1 MNSHWMQTRSW
12 APVAY
17 AAGLATVVALLTPA
31 ALYAADPPAGLKK
44 VVAIEGITEYRLENG
59 LRVLLFP
66 DPSTPNVTVNL
77 TMFVGSRHEGYGETG
92 MAHLLEHMV
101 FKGTPSHRDVP
112 KALKEHGAQFNGT
125 TWVDRTNYFETM
137 PGTDDNLE
145 FGLKLEADRM
155 VNSFINRE
163 DLAKEFSVV
172 RNEFEM
178 GENNPE
184 RILSQRM
191 MAVAYE
197 WHNYGKSTI
206 GNRTDI
212 ERVPIDKLQAFYKK
226 YYRPDNAMLVV
237 AGKFDEKKALELI
250 VKYFGPLKNPAGK
263 LDNTYTEEPTQDGE
277 RDVILRRVGDVGV
290 VGTIY
295 HVPAGA
301 HPDFP
306 AVEVLNSVLVSEPSG
321 RLYKALVESK
331 KASSVS
337 GVAHGWHDPGV
348 IELSAKVGLNVSAD
362 AVRSAMVDTLENLA
376 KNKVTAE
383 EVNRAKAE
391 FKRNFDLQMAKSNS
405 IGVTLSEW
413 GAKGDWRLF
422 FLHRDRVAKVT
433 PEDVM
438 RVAGQYL
445 KASNRTVGVFMP
457 TEPKLIARADIPA
470 TPDIGDLV
478 KDYKGTET
486 VVSGEAFDPTPENI
500 EKRVKRAVPTQ
511 GPKVALLPKKT
522 RGETVMLQLTLRF
535 GNEKSL
541 AGVKT
546 AADFVGDLMERGTE
560 KHTRQQLQDELA
572 KLGARLR
579 VMSDPNAPGVIRFSL
594 EGKKK
599 TFPDAVALLKEVLR
613 SPTFPADE
621 FDVLKRETLAFFKET
636 RSEPRMLAMFA
647 IRRTLNPYPKDDV
660 RYTPTIDE
668 EIARIE
674 AVTLEQI
681 KQVYAKQLGGQA
693 STLVV
698 VGDFVDGE
706 DPTKVPFIADLETL
720 LKNWKSETPYTRIAR
735 QARTDIKGDR
745 QVILTPDKKNAIFV
759 AGHKL
764 AMTDSDPDYP
774 ALDLANF
781 LLGGGSLSSRLGNRI
796 RQKEGLSYGVNSGFN
811 ADAKDK
817 NGSFT
822 MMGISN
828 PENMDRVDKAVAEEL
843 EMILKDGVT
852 AKELDE
858 AKKSYLEA
866 RKTRRSADAMLA
878 FLLADGLENDRTM
891 AYHADLEKKV
901 AALTPE
907 AVNAAIKKYWDPKKL
922 VIIRA
927 GDFKVDPKGNPDK
940 K

>member
-1 MNSHWMQTRSW
+1 MNPRWTHART
-12 APVAY
+12 PGAY
-17 AAGLATVVALLTPA
+17 ATRLASKPTRLALICLAMLFSAVPTW
-31 ALYAADPPAGLKK
+31 AADPPAGLKK
-44 VVAIEGITEYRLENG
+44 LVTIEGITEYRLDNG

-101 FKGTPSHRDVP
+101 FKGTPTHRDVP

-137 PGTDDNLE
+137 PGTDENLE

-237 AGKFDEKKALELI
+237 AGKYDGPKALELI
-250 VKYFGPLKNPAGK
+250 AKYFGPLKNPAGK
-263 LDNTYTEEPTQDGE
+263 LDDTYTEEPTQDGE
-277 RDVILRRVGDVGV
+277 REVTLRRVGDVGV
-290 VGTIY
+290 VGVIY
-295 HVPAGA
+295 HVPAGP
-301 HPDFP
+301 HPDFA
-306 AVEVLNSVLVSEPSG
+306 AVEMLNSVLTSEPSG
-321 RLYKALVESK
+321 RLYKALVETK

-337 GVAHGWHDPGV
+337 GVAFGWHDPGV
-348 IELSAKVGLNVSAD
+348 IEISAKVAPNLTAD
-362 AVRSAMVDTLENLA
+362 AIRATMVDTLERLS
-376 KNKVTAE
+376 KDKVTAE
-383 EVNRAKAE
+383 EVDRAKAR

-438 RVAGQYL
+438 RVADKYL
-445 KASNRTVGVFMP
+445 KASNRTVGVFTP

-470 TPDIGDLV
+470 TPDVADLV
-478 KDYKGTET
+478 KDYKGSET
-486 VVSGEAFDPTPENI
+486 VASGEAFDPTPENI
-500 EKRVKRAVPTQ
+500 EKRVKRSVPPQ
-511 GPKVALLPKKT
+511 GPKVALLPKKS
-522 RGETVMLQLTLRF
+522 RGETAVLQLTLRY

-541 AGVKT
+541 AGLTT
-546 AADFVGDLMERGTE
+546 AADFLGELMERGTE
-560 KHTRQQLQDELA
+560 KHTRQQLQDA
-572 KLGARLR
+572 FDKLGARFGAQGTLGE
-579 VMSDPNAPGVIRFSL
+579 VHFTL
-594 EGKKK
+594 EAKKK
-599 TFPDAVALLKEVLR
+599 NFPEVVALLKEVLR
-613 SPTFPADE
+613 SPSFPADE
-621 FDVLKRETLAFFKET
+621 FDVLKRENLAFLKQNRSEPTALAFFA
-636 RSEPRMLAMFA
+636 L
-647 IRRTLNPYPKDDV
+647 RRTLNPYAKDDV
-660 RYTPTIDE
+660 RYVPTIDE
-668 EIARIE
+668 VIANIE
-674 AVTLEQI
+674 AVTLEQ
-681 KQVYAKQLGGQA
+681 VKQLYSKQLNGQA
-693 STLVV
+693 STLVL
-698 VGDFVDGE
+698 VGDFADGD
-706 DPTKVPFIADLETL
+706 DPAKVKFVAELEAL
-720 LKNWKSETPYTRIAR
+720 LKDWKSETPYQRIAKP
-735 QARTDIKGDR
+735 ARTDLKGER
-745 QVILTPDKKNAIFV
+745 QVILTPDKKNAVYI
-759 AGHKL
+759 AGEKL
-764 AMTDSDPDYP
+764 ALTDSDPDYP
-774 ALDLANF
+774 TIEVANF
-781 LLGGGSLSSRLGNRI
+781 LFGGGTLSSRLGNRI
-796 RQKEGLSYGVNSGFN
+796 RQKEGLSYGAASGFN

-822 MMGISN
+822 IRAICN
-828 PENMDRVDKAVAEEL
+828 PESIDKVDKAVAEEL

-852 AKELDE
+852 AGELEE
-858 AKKSYLEA
+858 AKKSYLLA
-866 RKTRRSADAMLA
+866 RKVRRSNDGQLA
-878 FLLADGLENDRTM
+878 ALLGDGLENDRTF
-891 AYHADLEKKV
+891 AYHADLEKKI

-907 AVNAAIKKYWDPKKL
+907 VVNAAIKKYWDPKKL

-927 GDFKVDPKGNPDK
+927 GDFNAK
-940 K
+940 KEK